1 MPDELSS
8 SHSQATLIGK
18 LSTFQLI
25 LKEKPMANSL
35 FKNFAALTVAGTL
48 LGFIVASTA
57 VGVAVIL
64 NLTGVEV
71 TSQNDTTLMQR

>member
-1 MPDELSS
+1 
-8 SHSQATLIGK
+8 
-18 LSTFQLI
+18 
-25 LKEKPMANSL
+25 MANSL